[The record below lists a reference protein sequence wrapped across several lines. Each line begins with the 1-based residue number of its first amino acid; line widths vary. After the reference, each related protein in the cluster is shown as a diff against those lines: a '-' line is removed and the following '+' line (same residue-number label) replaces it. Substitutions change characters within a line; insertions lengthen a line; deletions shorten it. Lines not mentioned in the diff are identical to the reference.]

1 MLELGLE
8 AWPPVGSTLELAVVL
23 NGQSMTL
30 ASVVVRW
37 AGEGKVGV
45 AFQGLGRVGEASLA
59 RFVQQQE
66 RKILRTHLH
75 LQ

>member
-1 MLELGLE
+1 
-8 AWPPVGSTLELAVVL
+8 
-23 NGQSMTL
+23 
-30 ASVVVRW
+30 VVRW